1 MCNKL
6 YEKVK
11 NLYEKVSKL
20 INQNYKKY
28 TICEGIL
35 FIILISLITEKLNE
49 FLLFLII
56 CGYFVILFKKSS
68 IKMVKIER
76 LILTL
81 VFLYVL
87 FKINPHP
94 LFLILSVICILIFCN
109 IFIKNKLSP
118 ESMIIIVLTIIIL
131 EVSHPILNP
140 RVDIL
145 NIGDIYRGTIIDE
158 KTYGTQYI
166 TLSISPP
173 LAPFFCT
180 KIFLGYDVRYINY
193 DRYLP
198 PSVIIYPQLPG
209 EPTKI
214 CTKLI
219 GFTKQVI
226 KLEVMSR
233 QPIHY
238 KIYNQNLSRFYGLG
252 DEDNETRV
260 REVSFHNYESFPILI
275 YNASFIINNKSML
288 NSRINLWNFLNND
301 SEKLE
306 CRLNNFRFSNEKGS
320 KWGDKGYYEKEDNK
334 IILKFPV
341 NIHLQPYNYTVGYIK
356 FDPYVCD

>member
-35 FIILISLITEKLNE
+35 FIILISLISEKLNE
-49 FLLFLII
+49 FLLFLIV
-56 CGYFVILFKKSS
+56 CGFFVILSKKNS
-68 IKMVKIER
+68 IKMVKIEK

-94 LFLILSVICILIFCN
+94 LFLILFVICILIFCN
-109 IFIKNKLSP
+109 IFIKNKLSL
-118 ESMIIIVLTIIIL
+118 ESIIMIVLTIIIL

-145 NIGDIYRGTIIDE
+145 NIEDIRRGAVIDE
-158 KTYGTQYI
+158 KTYGIQYI

-180 KIFLGYDVRYINY
+180 KIFLGYDTMYIDY
-193 DRYLP
+193 DMYLP
-198 PSVIIYPQLPG
+198 PSVTIYPQLPG
-209 EPTKI
+209 KPTKI
-214 CTKLI
+214 CTKPI
-219 GFTKQVI
+219 DFTKQVI
-226 KLEVMSR
+226 KLDVMSR

-238 KIYNQNLSRFYGLG
+238 NIYNQNLSRFYWL
-252 DEDNETRV
+252 NEENNKTRIQ
-260 REVSFHNYESFPILI
+260 EVSFDNYEGFSILI

-288 NSRINLWNFLNND
+288 NSGINLWDFLNSD

-306 CRLNNFRFSNEKGS
+306 CRLNNFRFSRDKDSKFGNKGC
-320 KWGDKGYYEKEDNK
+320 YEKEDNK
-334 IILKFPV
+334 IILKFPI
-341 NIHLQPYNYTVGYIK
+341 NMQIQPYNYTAGYIK